1 MQTIKNDN
9 ERKPR
14 TVGDT
19 MEAFTNT
26 KKRVTKSLLGYT
38 GTFIS
43 LLLIF
48 IAIAVLTTEVNLT
61 SAVEVVELGLTL
73 FILIFC
79 AYSMYVNLANSGEK
93 AARSG
98 KLYIETEE
106 KHNANK
112 KIIKD
117 EKMQPRGSEFCSY
130 WSREELKNTRCQCYL
145 DEVGVDF
152 DVYMK
157 SYVGKTKEELEGQYK
172 ELSQAQ
178 INAIVEA
185 NNVKAIKLSVDM
197 FFKKGRGASGRKPL
211 GVNPKTK
218 KTISYIVKLITTILT
233 MSITGV
239 IALELIVNPT
249 WATFAEVCLKILPI
263 ILNGIMGYKMGYENI
278 AVDTVNYMLD
288 QIDLMEEFIQYVR
301 LNPVPQV
308 FEDEENKTSESE
320 VKSVEEV
327 KEVVIEEEKPQA
339 KKEKRQ
345 AEVAKKIKQ
354 KI

>member
-1 MQTIKNDN
+1 MEPIKNDN

-14 TVGDT
+14 TIGET
-19 MEAFTNT
+19 MESFTNT
-26 KKRVTKSLLGYT
+26 KKRVAKSILSYT

-61 SAVEVVELGLTL
+61 SAVEVAELGLTL

-93 AARSG
+93 AAKSG
-98 KLYIETEE
+98 KMYIDTET
-106 KHNANK
+106 KYDSTK

-117 EKMQPRGSEFCSY
+117 EKMQSRGSEFCNY
-130 WSREELKNTRCQCYL
+130 WSKEELKNTRCQFL
-145 DEVGVDF
+145 DEVGIDF

-157 SYVGKTKEELEGQYK
+157 SYVGKTKEELEQTK
-172 ELSQAQ
+172 ELSNTQTD
-178 INAIVEA
+178 AIVAA
-185 NNVKAIKLSVDM
+185 NNIKAIKLTTDM
-197 FFKKGRGASGRKPL
+197 FFKRGRGASGRKPL
-211 GVNPKTK
+211 GIKPKTK

-308 FEDEENKTSESE
+308 FKDEENKTPELE
-320 VKSVEEV
+320 NVEEKGSEIV
-327 KEVVIEEEKPQA
+327 EQNTPERPPIE
-339 KKEKRQ
+339 
-345 AEVAKKIKQ
+345 IKQ
-354 KI
+354 IENQIIKNEK

>member
-14 TVGDT
+14 TIGET
-19 MEAFTNT
+19 MESFTNT
-26 KKRVTKSLLGYT
+26 KKRVTKSILSYA

-93 AARSG
+93 AAKSG
-98 KLYIETEE
+98 KAYIDTET
-106 KHNANK
+106 KYDSTK

-117 EKMQPRGSEFCSY
+117 EKMQSRGSEFCNY
-130 WSREELKNTRCQCYL
+130 WSREELKNTRCQFL
-145 DEVGVDF
+145 DEVGIDF

-157 SYVGKTKEELEGQYK
+157 SYVGKTKEELEQIK
-172 ELSQAQ
+172 ELSNAQ
-178 INAIVEA
+178 IDAIVAA
-185 NNVKAIKLSVDM
+185 NNIKAIKLTTDM
-197 FFKKGRGASGRKPL
+197 FFKRGRGASGRKPL
-211 GVNPKTK
+211 GIKPKTK

-308 FEDEENKTSESE
+308 FEDEENKTSEPE
-320 VKSVEEV
+320 VKSVEEI
-327 KEVVIEEEKPQA
+327 KEVVVEEKPQA
-339 KKEKRQ
+339 KKEKRL
-345 AEVAKKIKQ
+345 AEVAKKVKQ
-354 KI
+354 KS

>member
-9 ERKPR
+9 EKKPR
-14 TVGDT
+14 TIGET
-19 MEAFTNT
+19 MESFTNT
-26 KKRVTKSLLGYT
+26 KKRVTKNILSYT

-61 SAVEVVELGLTL
+61 SVVEVVELGLTL

-79 AYSMYVNLANSGEK
+79 AYSMYINLANSGEK
-93 AARSG
+93 AAKSG

-106 KHNANK
+106 KHIAKK

-145 DEVGVDF
+145 DEVGIDY

-157 SYVGKTKEELEGQYK
+157 SYVGKTKEELEQMK

-185 NNVKAIKLSVDM
+185 NNVKAIRLSVDM
-197 FFKKGRGASGRKPL
+197 FFKRGRGTSGRKPL
-211 GVNPKTK
+211 GINPKTK

-301 LNPVPQV
+301 LNPTPQT
-308 FEDEENKTSESE
+308 FEDEENNKSELE
-320 VKSVEEV
+320 EKNVEEV
-327 KEVVIEEEKPQA
+327 KEMVVIEEDKTVS
-339 KKEKRQ
+339 KKQKRQ

-354 KI
+354 KT

>member
-14 TVGDT
+14 TIGET
-19 MEAFTNT
+19 MESFTNT
-26 KKRVTKSLLGYT
+26 KKRVTKSILSYT

-93 AARSG
+93 AAKSG
-98 KLYIETEE
+98 KTYIDTET
-106 KHNANK
+106 KYDSTK

-117 EKMQPRGSEFCSY
+117 EKMQSRGSEFCNY
-130 WSREELKNTRCQCYL
+130 WSREELKNTRCQFL
-145 DEVGVDF
+145 DEVGIDF

-157 SYVGKTKEELEGQYK
+157 SYVGKTKEELEQIK
-172 ELSQAQ
+172 ELSNAQ
-178 INAIVEA
+178 IDAIVAA
-185 NNVKAIKLSVDM
+185 NNIKAIKLTTDM
-197 FFKKGRGASGRKPL
+197 FFKRGRGASGRKPL
-211 GVNPKTK
+211 GIKPKTK

-308 FEDEENKTSESE
+308 FEDEENKTPESE
-320 VKSVEEV
+320 KKNEEEV
-327 KEVVIEEEKPQA
+327 KEAVVEEEKPQV
-339 KKEKRQ
+339 KKGKRL
-345 AEVAKKIKQ
+345 AEVAKKVKQ
-354 KI
+354 KS

>member
-14 TVGDT
+14 TIGET
-19 MEAFTNT
+19 MESFTNT
-26 KKRVTKSLLGYT
+26 KKRVTKSILSYT

-93 AARSG
+93 AAKSG
-98 KLYIETEE
+98 KTYIDTET
-106 KHNANK
+106 KYDSTK

-117 EKMQPRGSEFCSY
+117 EKMQSRGSEFCNY
-130 WSREELKNTRCQCYL
+130 WSREELKNTRCQFL
-145 DEVGVDF
+145 DEVGIDF

-157 SYVGKTKEELEGQYK
+157 SYVGKTKEELEQIK
-172 ELSQAQ
+172 ELSNAQ
-178 INAIVEA
+178 IDAIVAA
-185 NNVKAIKLSVDM
+185 NNIKAIKLTTDM
-197 FFKKGRGASGRKPL
+197 FFKRGRGASGRKPL
-211 GVNPKTK
+211 GIKPKTK

-301 LNPVPQV
+301 LNPTPQT
-308 FEDEENKTSESE
+308 FNDEKTQSESE
-320 VKSVEEV
+320 EKNVEEV
-327 KEVVIEEEKPQA
+327 KEVVVEQVKSES
-339 KKEKRQ
+339 KKEKRL
-345 AEVAKKIKQ
+345 AEVAKKVKQ
-354 KI
+354 KS